1 MIPKYLSAISTVA
14 PAVGNHLWQSTLCL
28 VIAGLLTLILR
39 KNHARTRHGLWLV
52 ASVKFLIPFSLLVIL
67 GSHLAKPRVLVPTE
81 PGLFFALE
89 KVSQPFTQ
97 ATVRVTPAV
106 VHSTT
111 PSNLLPL
118 LPAFFVAAWLCGFV
132 AVLFTWWVRWRRMS
146 RVLREALPLR
156 EGREVQVLRR
166 LEREVGLRKP
176 VEVFLC
182 QASLEPGIF
191 GIARPVLVLS
201 EGISKHLDDAHL
213 EAILAHEVC
222 HARRRDNLA
231 AAVHMVVEA
240 LFWFHPLVWWLGGRL
255 VEERERACDEEVL
268 ERGGDRQ
275 VYAESLLRTCE
286 FCVGSPLACVSRITG
301 ADLKK
306 RILRI
311 MTERGGRKLDLSRK
325 LVLVVAGLLAVAAPV
340 MFGIVNTPQTGSSS
354 LSASTVASAP
364 RFETVSIKSYE
375 SDAPGRRLG
384 FSITDPPDD
393 GTFYATDVTV
403 ERVVEM
409 AYRVKYSWLILGAPS
424 WLDSDTFDI
433 QAKADEAVNNQLR
446 ALSPEQGLVLK
457 HRLLQA
463 LLFDRFKLKAHRE
476 TKDLPVYALVIAKN
490 GPKLREAES
499 SDTYPGGG
507 EGVDGRARGDR
518 GSFHFKVEGGQF
530 KLTGQAVSLQ
540 ALVQVL
546 MDQPTVDRPILDR
559 TGLKGNHDINFLAR
573 LLMDLHLLHRP
584 VLDQGGLKGN
594 YDFTLQWTSDQ
605 NLAPLFKGPADGN
618 RATENAP
625 RSESSG
631 PSLFTA
637 IQQQLGLKLEP
648 TKAPVEVLVI
658 DHVERPSEN

>member
-97 ATVRVTPAV
+97 ATVRVTPTV
-106 VHSTT
+106 VHSTI

-268 ERGGDRQ
+268 EWGSQRQ
-275 VYAESLLRTCE
+275 VYAESILKTCE
-286 FCVGSPLACVSRITG
+286 YCVEAPLACISGVTG

-306 RILRI
+306 RIVRI
-311 MTERGGRKLDLSRK
+311 MTQAAVRKLGLRK
-325 LVLVVAGLLAVAAPV
+325 KLLLTSAGAVA
-340 MFGIVNTPQTGSSS
+340 
-354 LSASTVASAP
+354 
-364 RFETVSIKSYE
+364 
-375 SDAPGRRLG
+375 
-384 FSITDPPDD
+384 
-393 GTFYATDVTV
+393 
-403 ERVVEM
+403 
-409 AYRVKYSWLILGAPS
+409 ILG
-424 WLDSDTFDI
+424 
-433 QAKADEAVNNQLR
+433 
-446 ALSPEQGLVLK
+446 
-457 HRLLQA
+457 
-463 LLFDRFKLKAHRE
+463 
-476 TKDLPVYALVIAKN
+476 PVI
-490 GPKLREAES
+490 
-499 SDTYPGGG
+499 
-507 EGVDGRARGDR
+507 
-518 GSFHFKVEGGQF
+518 
-530 KLTGQAVSLQ
+530 
-540 ALVQVL
+540 
-546 MDQPTVDRPILDR
+546 
-559 TGLKGNHDINFLAR
+559 
-573 LLMDLHLLHRP
+573 
-584 VLDQGGLKGN
+584 
-594 YDFTLQWTSDQ
+594 
-605 NLAPLFKGPADGN
+605 
-618 RATENAP
+618 
-625 RSESSG
+625 
-631 PSLFTA
+631 
-637 IQQQLGLKLEP
+637 
-648 TKAPVEVLVI
+648 
-658 DHVERPSEN
+658 